1 LNQVNQPLQADQ
13 RFRKSIECVIS
24 ICLIQVKSNT
34 PAKSTLQ
41 EVGSIRHIGM
51 IQVKSIATGGKDMSS
66 GATSE
71 TQLVIITGMS
81 GAGKTVAIQ
90 SFEDLGFFCVD
101 NLPPTLLPKFLE
113 LMKESGNKMN
123 KVALVMDLRGRE
135 FFDHLF
141 KALDDLSETSW
152 VNPQILFLDAD
163 DSTLVAR
170 YKETRRFHPL
180 APSGRPLEGIKLE
193 RKLLEELKGRAQIIY
208 NTSKMKPK
216 DLREKIATEFSANK
230 QTIFT
235 VNVMSFGFKHG
246 IPIDADLVFDVRF
259 LPNPHYIE
267 SMRPKTGLDEEV
279 SNYVLKWNETH
290 KFLEKVTDLLSF
302 MLPHY
307 KREGKAQLV
316 IAIGCTGG
324 QHRSVALAEYIGH
337 FFEKDYQTR
346 VSHRDIDK
354 RKEKVT

>member
-1 LNQVNQPLQADQ
+1 MSTGAVND
-13 RFRKSIECVIS
+13 
-24 ICLIQVKSNT
+24 
-34 PAKSTLQ
+34 
-41 EVGSIRHIGM
+41 
-51 IQVKSIATGGKDMSS
+51 
-66 GATSE
+66 
-71 TQLVIITGMS
+71 TQMVIITGMS

-141 KALDDLSETSW
+141 KALDELSETSW
-152 VNPQILFLDAD
+152 VTPQILFLDAD
-163 DSTLVAR
+163 DSTLVRR
-170 YKETRRFHPL
+170 YKETRRSHPL
-180 APSGRPLEGIKLE
+180 APSGLPLEGIKLE
-193 RKLLEELKGRAQIIY
+193 RELLEELKGRAQLIY
-208 NTSKMKPK
+208 NTSQMKPRE
-216 DLREKIATEFSANK
+216 LREKILTEFSLNRK
-230 QTIFT
+230 TIFT

-267 SMRPKTGLDEEV
+267 HMRPKTGLDEEV
-279 SNYVLKWNETH
+279 SSYVLKWTETS
-290 KFLEKVTDLLSF
+290 KFLEKVTELLSF

-316 IAIGCTGG
+316 VAIGCTGG
-324 QHRSVALAEYIGH
+324 QHRSVALAEYIANH
-337 FFEKDYQTR
+337 FKKDYHTAIT
-346 VSHRDIDK
+346 HRDIER
-354 RKEKVT
+354 RKENAK

>member
-1 LNQVNQPLQADQ
+1 LYLLKREGGNKMSTGSLNESQ
-13 RFRKSIECVIS
+13 I
-24 ICLIQVKSNT
+24 
-34 PAKSTLQ
+34 
-41 EVGSIRHIGM
+41 
-51 IQVKSIATGGKDMSS
+51 
-66 GATSE
+66 
-71 TQLVIITGMS
+71 VIITGMS

-141 KALDDLSETSW
+141 KALDDLVESAW
-152 VNPQILFLDAD
+152 VTPQILFLEAD
-163 DSTLVAR
+163 DETLVRR
-170 YKETRRFHPL
+170 YKETRRKHPL
-180 APSGRPLEGIKLE
+180 AKEGLPLEGIQNE
-193 RKLLEELKGRAQIIY
+193 RDLLADLKGRAQIIY
-208 NTSKMKPK
+208 NTSQMKPRE
-216 DLREKIATEFSANK
+216 LREKILTEFSADNK
-230 QTIFT
+230 AIFT

-259 LPNPHYIE
+259 LPNPHYIDH
-267 SMRPKTGLDEEV
+267 MRPKTGLDEEV
-279 SNYVLKWNETH
+279 SSYVMKWGETQ

-324 QHRSVALAEYIGH
+324 QHRSVTLAEAIGH
-337 FFEKDYQTR
+337 FYEKDYHTQI
-346 VSHRDIDK
+346 SHRDIEK
-354 RKEKVT
+354 RKEH